1 MLETERLLHRK
12 FKPDDLDK
20 LIELRSD
27 TEVNQ
32 YLGGARLQNPEAIAK
47 RLEFYFEC
55 YDKFGFGVTA
65 MIWKET
71 GEMIGWSGLMPL
83 EDTGEIEVGYGMSK
97 EFWGKGIGLE
107 TARAWL
113 DYGFNKAGLTRIVA
127 VAQPENTGS
136 WRIMEKCGMRYE
148 KTETHY
154 GIECLF
160 YAITPEEFYQTV
172 SK

>member
-1 MLETERLLHRK
+1 MLETERLFHRK
-12 FKPDDLDK
+12 FTLDDLDK

-27 TEVNQ
+27 SEVNK
-32 YLGGARLQNPEAIAK
+32 YLGGTRMQNPEAIAT
-47 RLEFYFEC
+47 RLQFYIDC

-71 GEMIGWSGLMPL
+71 GEMIGWGGLMPL
-83 EDTGEIEVGYGMSK
+83 ENTGEIEVGYGMIR

-107 TARAWL
+107 AALGWL
-113 DYGFNKAGLTRIVA
+113 DYGFNQAGLERIVA

-160 YAITPEEFYQTV
+160 YAISKEEFNGRH
-172 SK
+172 K

>member
-1 MLETERLLHRK
+1 MLETERLFHRK
-12 FKPDDLDK
+12 FTLDDLDK

-27 TEVNQ
+27 SEVNK
-32 YLGGARLQNPEAIAK
+32 YLGGARMQNPEAIAT
-47 RLEFYFEC
+47 RLQFYIDC

-71 GEMIGWSGLMPL
+71 GEMIGWGGLMPL
-83 EDTGEIEVGYGMSK
+83 ENTGEIEVGYGMIK

-107 TARAWL
+107 TALGWL
-113 DYGFNKAGLTRIVA
+113 DYGFNQAGLERIVA

-160 YAITPEEFYQTV
+160 YAISKEEFNGTH
-172 SK
+172 K